1 MRYRNTNSISH
12 IFFYVFQHGNTA
24 LHEAAW
30 KGFSQTVQ
38 ILCKWKANAYIK
50 NRGGFAPLHL
60 CCQNGHNETCRVL
73 LLAGC
78 KPDIKNN
85 VCTYLHKFFKRFKKD
100 FVRVN
105 SKKIFKL
112 IQLFSFQYGDTPLH
126 TGARYGHAGVIRI
139 LVSADCNP
147 SEQNKVINFSWR
159 EKVMTWNY
167 FLLWSRIESVLK
179 KFCQKIKEVM
189 HLWNIHFQ
197 IHLVKLV
204 KSDFFEHMYQFR
216 LWAQSHKRNH
226 KARFVFGRKIWEM

>member
-1 MRYRNTNSISH
+1 M
-12 IFFYVFQHGNTA
+12 
-24 LHEAAW
+24 
-30 KGFSQTVQ
+30 
-38 ILCKWKANAYIK
+38 
-50 NRGGFAPLHL
+50 
-60 CCQNGHNETCRVL
+60 
-73 LLAGC
+73 
-78 KPDIKNN
+78 
-85 VCTYLHKFFKRFKKD
+85 
-100 FVRVN
+100 RVN

-167 FLLWSRIESVLK
+167 FLLWCRIESVLK

-216 LWAQSHKRNH
+216 LWAQSHKRNR
-226 KARFVFGRKIWEM
+226 KARYRCPSSLGGKFGKQPRSSLPIPMGSLPEVFGFVAQTLSQKRNWPKSSGLEDVL

>member
-1 MRYRNTNSISH
+1 MWNTGILIQFH
-12 IFFYVFQHGNTA
+12 IIFFVWFQHGNTA

-85 VCTYLHKFFKRFKKD
+85 VISFSKYLEKSLCALTQKRSSNWYILFF
-100 FVRVN
+100 
-105 SKKIFKL
+105 
-112 IQLFSFQYGDTPLH
+112 FQYGDTPLH

-159 EKVMTWNY
+159 EKGY
-167 FLLWSRIESVLK
+167 DLEIFSLLK
-179 KFCQKIKEVM
+179 
-189 HLWNIHFQ
+189 
-197 IHLVKLV
+197 
-204 KSDFFEHMYQFR
+204 
-216 LWAQSHKRNH
+216 
-226 KARFVFGRKIWEM
+226 